1 MAAPSQSQ
9 ITFRRAAPWT
19 WTIEIRHRILLR
31 FTIAVAVAFLSG
43 MLIYGFPYYR
53 LNLPQR
59 PLSAL
64 DASLRPGGSIGIR
77 LGMLGLVMF
86 FLLFLYPIRK
96 RWTWLSRIGK
106 TRHWLD
112 FHVLLGITAP
122 IVITLH
128 SSFKLNGLAGAA
140 YWIMMAVALSGF
152 IGRYLYAQIPRS
164 LSTAELSLKEMEDE
178 CARMTE
184 QLKTQALLT
193 AAELAPLMRLPS
205 REEIASMPLVL
216 ALSKSVYLDITRPI
230 LVSGLRRRF
239 LTPARIISTLGG
251 LLPSGDA
258 RLETVVATVRA
269 HSWMSTKILF
279 LGRVRS
285 LFHLWHVVHRPF
297 SYGFVVLVAVHV
309 TVALLFGY
317 FR

>member
-1 MAAPSQSQ
+1 LAAPSQSQ
-9 ITFRRAAPWT
+9 IAFRRAAPWT
-19 WTIEIRHRILLR
+19 WTAEARHRMLLR
-31 FTIAVAVAFLSG
+31 IAIAVAVVFLCG
-43 MLIYGFPYYR
+43 MVIHGFPYYR
-53 LNLPQR
+53 LDLPQR
-59 PLSAL
+59 PHSPLDSA
-64 DASLRPGGSIGIR
+64 LRPGGFIGIR
-77 LGMLGLVMF
+77 LGMLGLGMF

-140 YWIMMAVALSGF
+140 YWIMMAVSLSGF
-152 IGRYLYAQIPRS
+152 VGRYLYAQIPRS
-164 LSTAELSLKEMEDE
+164 LNTAELSLREMEEE
-178 CARMTE
+178 CARMAE

-193 AAELAPLMRLPS
+193 AAELEPLMRLPS
-205 REEIASMPLVL
+205 RETIASIPVIL
-216 ALSKSVYLDITRPI
+216 ALAKSVYLDVTRPV

-239 LTPARIISTLGG
+239 LTPGRIIFTLGG
-251 LLPSGDA
+251 LLPSDA
-258 RLETVVATVRA
+258 RLENVIGTVRA

-279 LGRVRS
+279 LARVRA